1 MANKKIF
8 KFPFNLSLVRDFN
21 LKNPK
26 DWATFNLG
34 YKTKSGTGIDSDTA
48 LSLSAVWSA
57 VRLLSQTLAQVPLSV
72 YRRLPNGGKEIA
84 NNHPINRLIH
94 SEPNRIQTSFLFRE
108 LGQQHL
114 ELRGNFYAY
123 INRDNKERPTE
134 LTILNP
140 DDVTPVAKDG
150 DVFYKVKN
158 IEALKEPVPSRNIL
172 HVCGPMGNGLKGS
185 SPIAIHRENL
195 GLAMAAQD
203 YGATFFGNGANVD
216 GILTTDAN
224 LKPEQRKA
232 VTDSWKSRHGG
243 LSNSHSTAVLE
254 AGLKYQRITIAPDE
268 AQFIQSRK
276 FQTTEIA
283 RIFGVAP
290 HLIADL
296 ERSTN
301 NNIEQQS
308 LEFIKFT
315 MLSRFKRWE
324 NELDK
329 KLFREDEKGEY
340 FVKFNL
346 DGLQRGDAKT
356 RSEFYSKMLQNGVM
370 NINEVRNLENLNAI
384 VGGDKHFVQLNLT
397 PIDQLGEDN
406 GN

>member
-150 DVFYKVKN
+150 DVFYKVNN

-185 SPIAIHRENL
+185 SPISIHRENL

-232 VTDSWKSRHGG
+232 VTDSWKSRHAG

>member
-8 KFPFNLSLVRDFN
+8 KLPFNLSLVRDFN

-72 YRRLPNGGKEIA
+72 YRKLPNGGKAIA
-84 NNHPINRLIH
+84 SDHPINRLIH

-140 DDVTPVAKDG
+140 DDVTPVAEDG
-150 DVFYKVKN
+150 DVFYQVNN

-232 VTDSWKSRHGG
+232 VSDSWKSRHGG

-346 DGLQRGDAKT
+346 DGLQRGDAKS

-370 NINEVRNLENLNAI
+370 NINEVRNLENLNSI
-384 VGGDKHFVQLNLT
+384 EGGDKHFVQLNLT
-397 PIDQLGEDN
+397 PIDKLGEDN

>member
-150 DVFYKVKN
+150 DVFYKVNN

>member
-140 DDVTPVAKDG
+140 DDVTPVAEDG
-150 DVFYKVKN
+150 DVFYKVNN

-185 SPIAIHRENL
+185 SPISIHRENL